1 MAKNF
6 SSREAK
12 ELIAK
17 HRALLK
23 TLSDIVFLESS
34 LKLNIKNSA
43 DSLAMKEILAI
54 LRGIPIDELSRYK
67 KGLRTKP
74 LIDHYY
80 TSIADIYSLSIY
92 NLATIKGVSQDNA
105 YTIKRI
111 VNDIADKTR
120 KETKIKLSIDNKSKE
135 STKLVKDIGFYGG
148 QIPTVEYL
156 AIAMSVIEND
166 YPTYI
171 KMLKRLWDIVKS
183 NPVYSSLITK
193 KQLAMNW
200 DGDIIQKI
208 YDELD

>member
-54 LRGIPIDELSRYK
+54 LRGIPIDEL
-67 KGLRTKP
+67 
-74 LIDHYY
+74 
-80 TSIADIYSLSIY
+80 
-92 NLATIKGVSQDNA
+92 N
-105 YTIKRI
+105 
-111 VNDIADKTR
+111 
-120 KETKIKLSIDNKSKE
+120 
-135 STKLVKDIGFYGG
+135 GFYGG